1 VINNFTV
8 LFVEDDTD
16 TQMSMELM
24 LGSDVKEFYQAYDG
38 EEGLEM
44 YKQKKPDIIISDVN
58 MPHLDGLSMIEEI
71 KKIDPN
77 MPIIIMSAFDDS
89 VTLRRAI
96 NVGVDFFTLK
106 PINTDLLYKKLNI
119 IANNLHNEAE
129 VKKMKEKEL
138 EDLYALAHYDELT
151 KLPNRFLFNM
161 RLDEAFSEANRKSD
175 PFSLFFID
183 LDDFKKINDTYGHLA
198 GDFVLKNVSKN
209 VSNIIRTEDTF
220 ARISGDEF
228 SLIVES
234 TNVKE
239 DLEILANKLL
249 QAISIPME
257 FEGNSLQI
265 SSSIGI
271 STFPSDATTKAKLIG
286 LADTAMYKAK
296 GTGKSNYV
304 FYDDIKE

>member
-1 VINNFTV
+1 MINNFTV
-8 LFVEDDTD
+8 LFVEDDQD
-16 TQMSMELM
+16 TQISMELM
-24 LGSDVKEFYQAYDG
+24 LEGDVKEFYQAYDG

-44 YKQKKPDIIISDVN
+44 YKQKKPDIIISDIN

-71 KKIDPN
+71 KKIDSN
-77 MPIIIMSAFDDS
+77 VPIIIMSAFDDK

-106 PINTDLLYKKLNI
+106 PINTDLLYTKLNI
-119 IANNLHNEAE
+119 IANHLHNERE

-138 EDLYALAHYDELT
+138 QDLYALAHYDELT
-151 KLPNRFLFNM
+151 KLPNRFLFNL
-161 RLDEAFSEANRKSD
+161 RLDEALSRANRKSD

-198 GDFVLKNVSKN
+198 GDFVLKTVSRNVQ
-209 VSNIIRTEDTF
+209 NIIRTEDTF

-234 TNVKE
+234 TEKKE
-239 DLEILANKLL
+239 DLKILANKLL
-249 QAISIPME
+249 DAISLPME
-257 FEGNSLQI
+257 FDGNILKI

-271 STFPSDATTKAKLIG
+271 SKFPNDATTKTELIR
-286 LADTAMYKAK
+286 LADMAMYKAK
-296 GTGKSNYV
+296 DAGKSNYV
-304 FYDDIKE
+304 FYDKIQE